1 MTQKIWTCTVSWS
14 VVFRRNS
21 LQNYFLQ
28 AGVLGRMY
36 DLPAIRK
43 DFPLLEE
50 FIYLDNAAT
59 TQTPV
64 PAVKAMEEY
73 FYKYAANHGRGA
85 HRLARMTT
93 DKYEDARE
101 TVASF
106 LNADITGTVFTRNAT
121 EGINMVAYGLHWNPG
136 DHVIVSIVEHHSN
149 LLPWL
154 RLRDH
159 GVDVTVVQANDEGIV
174 EPEQVDLAMTDKTRF
189 VAINHVTNVF
199 GSVQDVRKMTRIGHK
214 NGTQVLIDASQSA
227 GHMPLNMKEI
237 GADFLVTPGH
247 KGLLGPQGTGVLCL
261 RDPDSIEPMY
271 LGGGMV
277 NSVSID
283 SYQIEASPARFEAG
297 TPNIPGVI
305 GLGRAVEYVKD
316 AGIENIVRHETTL
329 AKKATSL
336 LAEIP
341 LVQVYGPEN
350 RVSVVPFNVQ
360 GMNPHDV
367 AIILDQTR
375 KICVRSG
382 YHCAMP
388 AIQSLG
394 LSGTVRASFA
404 LYNTMEEVEALVETV
419 SGIATLVA

>member
-1 MTQKIWTCTVSWS
+1 
-14 VVFRRNS
+14 
-21 LQNYFLQ
+21 
-28 AGVLGRMY
+28 MY

-85 HRLARMTT
+85 HRLARKTT

-106 LNADITGTVFTRNAT
+106 INADVTGTVFTRNAT
-121 EGINMVAYGLHWNPG
+121 ESINMVAYGLQWHPK

-154 RLRDH
+154 RLRDQ
-159 GVDVTVVQANDEGIV
+159 GVEVTAV
-174 EPEQVDLAMTDKTRF
+174 QVDKDGVVDPKQIELSITDKTCLIA
-189 VAINHVTNVF
+189 VNHVTNTF
-199 GSVQDVRKMTRIGHK
+199 GSIQDIGAITDIGHK
-214 NGTQVLIDASQSA
+214 NNCQVLIDASQSA
-227 GHMPLNMKEI
+227 GHMPLDMKKV

-247 KGLLGPQGTGVLCL
+247 KGLLGPQGTGILCL
-261 RDPDSIEPMY
+261 KDTDSIKPMY
-271 LGGGMV
+271 VGGGMV
-277 NSVSID
+277 NSVSIE

-316 AGIENIVRHETTL
+316 AGIENVEKHETTL
-329 AKKATSL
+329 AKKAASL

-341 LVQVYGPEN
+341 QVQVYGPEN
-350 RVSVVPFNVQ
+350 RAGVVSFDVE

-388 AIQSLG
+388 ALQNMG
-394 LSGTVRASFA
+394 LKGTVRASFA
-404 LYNTMEEVEALVETV
+404 LYNTMEEVEALAEAV
-419 SGIATLVA
+419 SNIAALVG

>member
-1 MTQKIWTCTVSWS
+1 
-14 VVFRRNS
+14 
-21 LQNYFLQ
+21 
-28 AGVLGRMY
+28 MY

-43 DFPLLEE
+43 DFPVLEE
-50 FIYLDNAAT
+50 YIYLDNAAT

-85 HRLARMTT
+85 HRLARKTT

-106 LNADITGTVFTRNAT
+106 INADVTGTVFTRNAT
-121 EGINMVAYGLHWNPG
+121 ESINMVAYGLQWHPK

-154 RLRDH
+154 RLRDQ
-159 GVDVTVVQANDEGIV
+159 GVEVTAV
-174 EPEQVDLAMTDKTRF
+174 QVDKDGVVDPKQIELSITDKTCLIA
-189 VAINHVTNVF
+189 VNHVTNTF
-199 GSVQDVRKMTRIGHK
+199 GSIQDIGAITDIGHK
-214 NGTQVLIDASQSA
+214 NGCQVLVDASQSA
-227 GHMPLNMKEI
+227 GHMPLDMKKV

-247 KGLLGPQGTGVLCL
+247 KGLLGPQGTGILCL
-261 RDPDSIEPMY
+261 KDTDSIKPMY
-271 LGGGMV
+271 VGGGMV
-277 NSVSID
+277 NSVSIE

-305 GLGRAVEYVKD
+305 VLGRAVEYVKD
-316 AGIENIVRHETTL
+316 AGIENVEKHETTL
-329 AKKATSL
+329 AKKAASL

-341 LVQVYGPEN
+341 QVQVYGPEN
-350 RVSVVPFNVQ
+350 RAGVVSFDLE

-388 AIQSLG
+388 ALQNMG
-394 LSGTVRASFA
+394 LKGTVRASFA
-404 LYNTMEEVEALVETV
+404 LYNTMEEVEALAEAV
-419 SGIATLVA
+419 SNIAALVG